1 MGEALIPDDVRDF
14 LFRYIDSIA
23 QLEALL
29 LLRVDPGC
37 AWSAETLAKRLYITT
52 QEAAVVLERL
62 TADSFLAAAP
72 DALGDYQYRPA
83 SGELTTMIDRVAT
96 LYAKYLIPVTHLIH
110 GKPRTRVQEFADAF
124 KLRKGD

>member
-1 MGEALIPDDVRDF
+1 MDEALIPNDMLDF
-14 LFRYIDSIA
+14 LLRHIDSIA

-29 LLRVDPGC
+29 LLRADPAC

-62 TADSFLAAAP
+62 AADSFLAAAP
-72 DALGDYQYRPA
+72 DALGDYQYHPA
-83 SGELTTMIDRVAT
+83 SGELATMIDRVAA
-96 LYAKYLIPVTHLIH
+96 LYAEYLIPVTHLIH
-110 GKPRTRVQEFADAF
+110 AKPRTRVQEFADAF

>member
-1 MGEALIPDDVRDF
+1 MDEALIPDEVRDF
-14 LFRYIDSIA
+14 LLGHIDSIA

-29 LLRVDPGC
+29 LLRDDPAC

-62 TADSFLAAAP
+62 ATDSFLAAAP
-72 DALGDYQYRPA
+72 DALGDYQYHPA
-83 SGELTTMIDRVAT
+83 SGELATMIDRVAA
-96 LYAKYLIPVTHLIH
+96 LYAEYLIPVTHLIH
-110 GKPRTRVQEFADAF
+110 AKPRTRVQEFADAF